1 MARKKSQPKD
11 EAEVQKTPE
20 QKFIELTTP
29 RVKKIIKTL
38 RQIEKTVSGRYN
50 KMSQEQITTIVS
62 MVQHELDSLQ
72 SVFDSR
78 SKTGKVD
85 DIEVNL

>member
-11 EAEVQKTPE
+11 EAAVQKTPE
-20 QKFIELTTP
+20 QKFVELTTP
-29 RVKKIIKTL
+29 RVKKVIKTL
-38 RQIEKTVSGRYN
+38 RQIQKTVSGRYN
-50 KMSQEQITTIVS
+50 KMSQEQITTIIS

-72 SVFDSR
+72 AVYDSR
-78 SKTGKVD
+78 SKAGKAD